1 MIRVA
6 LGSENP
12 VKISAV
18 KEALETLKLD
28 YELVAVKVESGVS
41 SQPFC
46 EETLIGAKNRAMNAL
61 IKTNLDIG
69 IGIEGGVCNIYN
81 NFVAFAIV
89 YMITKNGLENF
100 AISASFTL
108 PKSIVSLL
116 FDGKELG
123 EATDLIFNVKES
135 KKKEGAVG
143 LLTKVI
149 DRKELYVQP
158 VIMALY
164 PLYNV
169 SVMEG

>member
-1 MIRVA
+1 
-6 LGSENP
+6 
-12 VKISAV
+12 
-18 KEALETLKLD
+18 
-28 YELVAVKVESGVS
+28 
-41 SQPFC
+41 
-46 EETLIGAKNRAMNAL
+46 
-61 IKTNLDIG
+61 
-69 IGIEGGVCNIYN
+69 
-81 NFVAFAIV
+81 FVAFAIV